1 MGVLNNMNNMKIRT
15 KLTLFIAFSAVM
27 LVITGGVG
35 IVSITASKN
44 ALLSVYN
51 EHLLGI
57 NTLNEIR
64 NRQMQM
70 RIQLLASRQ
79 ETDLFEITDGM
90 DRVRSHIFSIDNLI
104 NEYGGRVLHAEQK
117 KLFDEFVAARV
128 KFGMTGV
135 MPMMDLLQKSDFRQA
150 DVLRKQT
157 LEPAYDKAS
166 QGIDA
171 LIRYQV
177 EQAKNEYERVSLL
190 TNSFYVLSIGAV
202 LAGLLLSV
210 VIGLLIA
217 RSVSRGV
224 SALTQAT
231 TRLAKGDLTARAECH
246 SRDELGEVA
255 GAFNQMAGDFAA
267 LIGELRQ
274 SADQVAGAAATL
286 SNTSDRVSE
295 VSKAQVD
302 GASSA
307 ARSIEV
313 LNTAVKE
320 IAQHAEGAVTAADEA
335 STMSDHGQRVVTG
348 AVQGIQQVAAT
359 VGETA
364 GLVAALG
371 QRSNQIGQIVQ
382 VIRGIAEQTNLLAL
396 NAAIEA
402 ARAGEQGRGFAVVAD
417 EVRSLAERTAGATAE
432 ISNMIKAIQSETG
445 SAVAAME
452 TGSRQVE
459 GGVEQARQAM
469 QALQQ
474 INGSVKRV
482 VEMIQG
488 IAAATRSQ
496 SQATDKIT
504 VRVDEISE
512 MARDNSKHIDHTTQ
526 ASHDLHKLSAHFQQ
540 LVSRFQV

>member
-1 MGVLNNMNNMKIRT
+1 MGILNNSKIRT
-15 KLTLFIAFSAVM
+15 KLTMFVVISA
-27 LVITGGVG
+27 LVLVTTGGVG
-35 IVSITASKN
+35 IIGITVSKN

-51 EHLLGI
+51 DHLLGI
-57 NTLNEIR
+57 NQLNEMR
-64 NRQMQM
+64 NRQMQI
-70 RIQLLASRQ
+70 RIQLLTSRQ

-90 DRVRSHIFSIDNLI
+90 DKVRSHIFNIDNLI
-104 NEYGGRVLHAEQK
+104 TEYKEHVRHDEQK
-117 KLFDEFVAARV
+117 KLLDAFMAVRV
-128 KFGMTGV
+128 NFGMTGV
-135 MPMMDLLQKSDFRQA
+135 MPMIDLLQKSDFRQA
-150 DVLRKQT
+150 DILRKQT

-171 LIRYQV
+171 LIQYQV
-177 EQAKNEYERVSLL
+177 EQAKNEHDRVSLL
-190 TNSFYVLSIGAV
+190 TNSIYVLSIGAV
-202 LAGLLLSV
+202 IAGLVLSV

-224 SALTQAT
+224 SALEQAT
-231 TRLAKGDLTARAECH
+231 SRLAKGDLTARAEFN
-246 SRDELGEVA
+246 SKDELGEVA
-255 GAFNQMAGDFAA
+255 GAFNHMAGDFAS

-286 SNTSDRVSE
+286 SKTSDRVSE

-302 GASSA
+302 GAGSA
-307 ARSIEV
+307 ANFIED
-313 LNTAVKE
+313 LNAAVKE
-320 IAQHAEGAVTAADEA
+320 IAQRADGAVTAADEA
-335 STMSDHGQRVVTG
+335 NAMSDHGQRVVAG
-348 AVQGIQQVAAT
+348 AVQGIQQVAST
-359 VGETA
+359 VSETA
-364 GLVAALG
+364 GLMAALG
-371 QRSNQIGQIVQ
+371 QRSNQIGQIIQ

-417 EVRSLAERTAGATAE
+417 EVRNLAERTAGATAE
-432 ISNMIKAIQSETG
+432 ISDMIKAIQSETG

-459 GGVEQARQAM
+459 GGVEQANQAM
-469 QALQQ
+469 LALQQ

-496 SQATDKIT
+496 SQATDSIT
-504 VRVDEISE
+504 LRVEQISE
-512 MARDNSKHIDHTTQ
+512 MAKDNSKHIDQATH

>member
-1 MGVLNNMNNMKIRT
+1 MGILNNSKIRT
-15 KLTLFIAFSAVM
+15 KLTMFVVISA
-27 LVITGGVG
+27 LVLVTTGGVG
-35 IVSITASKN
+35 IIGITVSKN

-51 EHLLGI
+51 DHLLGI
-57 NTLNEIR
+57 NQLNEMR
-64 NRQMQM
+64 NRQMQI
-70 RIQLLASRQ
+70 RIQLLTSRQ

-90 DRVRSHIFSIDNLI
+90 DKVRSHIFNIDNLI
-104 NEYGGRVLHAEQK
+104 TEYKERVRHDEQK
-117 KLFDEFVAARV
+117 KLLDAFMAARV
-128 KFGMTGV
+128 NFGMTGV
-135 MPMMDLLQKSDFRQA
+135 MPMIDLLQKSDFRQA
-150 DVLRKQT
+150 DILRKQT

-171 LIRYQV
+171 LIQYQV
-177 EQAKNEYERVSLL
+177 EQAKNEHDRVSLL
-190 TNSFYVLSIGAV
+190 TNSIYVLSIGAV
-202 LAGLLLSV
+202 IAGLVLSV

-224 SALTQAT
+224 SALEQAT
-231 TRLAKGDLTARAECH
+231 SRLAKGDLTARAECN
-246 SRDELGEVA
+246 SKDELGEVA
-255 GAFNQMAGDFAA
+255 GAFNHMAGDFAS

-286 SNTSDRVSE
+286 SKTSDRVSE

-302 GASSA
+302 GAGSA
-307 ARSIEV
+307 ANFIED
-313 LNTAVKE
+313 LNAAVKE
-320 IAQHAEGAVTAADEA
+320 IAQRADGAVTAADEA
-335 STMSDHGQRVVTG
+335 NAMSDHGQRVVAG
-348 AVQGIQQVAAT
+348 AVQGIQQVAST
-359 VGETA
+359 VSETA
-364 GLVAALG
+364 GLMAALG
-371 QRSNQIGQIVQ
+371 QRSNQIGQIIQ

-417 EVRSLAERTAGATAE
+417 EVRNLAERTAGATAE
-432 ISNMIKAIQSETG
+432 ISDMIKAIQSETG

-459 GGVEQARQAM
+459 GGVEQANQAM
-469 QALQQ
+469 LALQQ

-496 SQATDKIT
+496 SQATDSIT
-504 VRVDEISE
+504 LRVEQISE
-512 MARDNSKHIDHTTQ
+512 MAKDNSKHIDQATH

>member
-1 MGVLNNMNNMKIRT
+1 MGVLNNLKLRT
-15 KLTLFIAFSAVM
+15 KLTIFIVFSALV

-35 IVSITASKN
+35 IVGITASKN

-51 EHLLGI
+51 DHLLGI
-57 NTLNEIR
+57 NQLNEIR
-64 NRQMQM
+64 NRQMQI
-70 RIQLLASRQ
+70 RNQLLTSRQ

-90 DRVRSHIFSIDNLI
+90 DKVRSHIFNIENLI
-104 NEYGGRVLHAEQK
+104 TEYKERARHDEQK
-117 KLFDEFVAARV
+117 KLLETFVAARV
-128 KFGMTGV
+128 NFGMTGV
-135 MPMMDLLQKSDFRQA
+135 MPMIDLLQKTDFRQA
-150 DVLRKQT
+150 DLLRKQT

-171 LIRYQV
+171 LIQYQV
-177 EQAKNEYERVSLL
+177 EQAKNEYDRVSLL
-190 TNSFYVLSIGAV
+190 TNSIYVLSIGAV
-202 LAGLLLSV
+202 IAGLLLSV

-217 RSVSRGV
+217 RSLSRGV
-224 SALTQAT
+224 SVLGQAT
-231 TRLAKGDLTARAECH
+231 ARLAKGDLTARAECN

-255 GAFNQMAGDFAA
+255 GAFNHMAGDFAS
-267 LIGELRQ
+267 LIGELRL
-274 SADQVAGAAATL
+274 SADQVAASAATL
-286 SNTSDRVSE
+286 SQTSDRVLD
-295 VSKAQVD
+295 VSKAQV
-302 GASSA
+302 GNAGSA
-307 ARSIEV
+307 ANSIED
-313 LNTAVKE
+313 LNAAVKE
-320 IAQHAEGAVTAADEA
+320 IAQRADGAVTAADEA
-335 STMSDHGQRVVTG
+335 NAMSDHGQRVVAG
-348 AVQGIQQVAAT
+348 VVQGIQQVAST
-359 VGETA
+359 VSKTA
-364 GLVAALG
+364 GLMAALG
-371 QRSNQIGQIVQ
+371 QRSNQIGQIIQ

-417 EVRSLAERTAGATAE
+417 EVRNLAERTAGATAE
-432 ISNMIKAIQSETG
+432 ISDMIKAIQTETG

-459 GGVEQARQAM
+459 GGVEQANQAM

-496 SQATDKIT
+496 SQATGTIT
-504 VRVDEISE
+504 VRVEEISE
-512 MARDNSKHIDHTTQ
+512 MAKDNSKHIDQTTR

>member
-1 MGVLNNMNNMKIRT
+1 MGILNNSKIRT
-15 KLTLFIAFSAVM
+15 KLTMFVVISA
-27 LVITGGVG
+27 LVLVTTGGVG
-35 IVSITASKN
+35 IIGITVSKN

-51 EHLLGI
+51 DHLLGI
-57 NTLNEIR
+57 NQLNEMR
-64 NRQMQM
+64 NRQMQI
-70 RIQLLASRQ
+70 RIQLLTSRQ

-90 DRVRSHIFSIDNLI
+90 DKVRSHIFNIDNLI
-104 NEYGGRVLHAEQK
+104 TEYKERVRHDEQK
-117 KLFDEFVAARV
+117 KLLDAFMAVRV
-128 KFGMTGV
+128 NFGMTGV
-135 MPMMDLLQKSDFRQA
+135 MPMIDLLQKSDFRQA
-150 DVLRKQT
+150 DILRKQT

-171 LIRYQV
+171 LIQYQV
-177 EQAKNEYERVSLL
+177 EQAKNEHDRVSLL
-190 TNSFYVLSIGAV
+190 TNSIYVLSIGAV
-202 LAGLLLSV
+202 IAGLVLSV

-224 SALTQAT
+224 SALEQAT
-231 TRLAKGDLTARAECH
+231 SRLAKGDLTARAEFN
-246 SRDELGEVA
+246 SKDELGEVA
-255 GAFNQMAGDFAA
+255 GAFNHMAGDFAS

-286 SNTSDRVSE
+286 SKTSDRVSE

-302 GASSA
+302 GAGSA
-307 ARSIEV
+307 ANFIED
-313 LNTAVKE
+313 LNAAVKE
-320 IAQHAEGAVTAADEA
+320 IAQRADGAVTAADEA
-335 STMSDHGQRVVTG
+335 NAMSDHGQRVVAG
-348 AVQGIQQVAAT
+348 AVQGIQQVAST
-359 VGETA
+359 VSETA
-364 GLVAALG
+364 GLMAALG
-371 QRSNQIGQIVQ
+371 QRSNQIGQIIQ

-417 EVRSLAERTAGATAE
+417 EVRNLAERTAGATAE
-432 ISNMIKAIQSETG
+432 ISDMIKAIQSETG

-459 GGVEQARQAM
+459 GGVEQANQAM
-469 QALQQ
+469 LALQQ

-496 SQATDKIT
+496 SQATDSIT
-504 VRVDEISE
+504 LRVEQISE
-512 MARDNSKHIDHTTQ
+512 MAKDNSKHIDQATH

>member
-1 MGVLNNMNNMKIRT
+1 MGILNNSKIRT
-15 KLTLFIAFSAVM
+15 KLTMFVVISA
-27 LVITGGVG
+27 LVLVTTGGVG
-35 IVSITASKN
+35 IIGITVSKN

-51 EHLLGI
+51 DHLLGI
-57 NTLNEIR
+57 NQLNEMR
-64 NRQMQM
+64 NRQMQI
-70 RIQLLASRQ
+70 RIQLLTSRQ

-90 DRVRSHIFSIDNLI
+90 DKVRSHIFNIDNLI
-104 NEYGGRVLHAEQK
+104 TEYKEHVRHDEQK
-117 KLFDEFVAARV
+117 KLLDAFMAVRV
-128 KFGMTGV
+128 NFGMTGV
-135 MPMMDLLQKSDFRQA
+135 MPMIDLLQKSDFRQA
-150 DVLRKQT
+150 DILRKQA

-171 LIRYQV
+171 LIQYQV
-177 EQAKNEYERVSLL
+177 EQAKNEHDRVSLL
-190 TNSFYVLSIGAV
+190 TNSIYVLSIGAV
-202 LAGLLLSV
+202 IAGLVLSV

-224 SALTQAT
+224 SALEQAT
-231 TRLAKGDLTARAECH
+231 SRLAKGDLTARAEFN
-246 SRDELGEVA
+246 SKDELGEVA
-255 GAFNQMAGDFAA
+255 GAFNHMAGDFAS

-286 SNTSDRVSE
+286 SKTSDRVSE

-302 GASSA
+302 GAGSA
-307 ARSIEV
+307 ANFIED
-313 LNTAVKE
+313 LNAAVKE
-320 IAQHAEGAVTAADEA
+320 IAQRADGAVTAADEA
-335 STMSDHGQRVVTG
+335 NAMSDHGQRVVAG
-348 AVQGIQQVAAT
+348 AVQGIQQVAST
-359 VGETA
+359 VSETA
-364 GLVAALG
+364 GLMAALG
-371 QRSNQIGQIVQ
+371 QRSNQIGQIIQ

-417 EVRSLAERTAGATAE
+417 EVRNLAERTAGATAE
-432 ISNMIKAIQSETG
+432 ISDMIKAIQSETG

-459 GGVEQARQAM
+459 GGVEQANQAM
-469 QALQQ
+469 LALQQ

-496 SQATDKIT
+496 SQATDSIT
-504 VRVDEISE
+504 LRVEQISE
-512 MARDNSKHIDHTTQ
+512 MAKDNSKHIDQATH

>member
-1 MGVLNNMNNMKIRT
+1 MGILNNSKIRT
-15 KLTLFIAFSAVM
+15 KLTMFIVVSALM
-27 LVITGGVG
+27 LVATGGVG
-35 IVSITASKN
+35 IIGITVTKN

-57 NTLNEIR
+57 NQLNEMR
-64 NRQMQM
+64 NRQMQI
-70 RIQLLASRQ
+70 RIQLLTSRQ

-90 DRVRSHIFSIDNLI
+90 DRVRSHIFSIENLI
-104 NEYGGRVLHAEQK
+104 TEYKERVRHDEQK
-117 KLFDEFVAARV
+117 KLLDEFVAARIN
-128 KFGMTGV
+128 FGMTGV
-135 MPMMDLLQKSDFRQA
+135 MPMIDLLQKADFRQA
-150 DVLRKQT
+150 DTLRKQA
-157 LEPAYDKAS
+157 LEPAYEKAS

-171 LIRYQV
+171 LIQHQV
-177 EQAKNEYERVSLL
+177 EQAKNEYDRASLL
-190 TNSFYVLSIGAV
+190 TNSIYVLSIGAV
-202 LAGLLLSV
+202 VAGLVLSV

-224 SALTQAT
+224 SALERAT
-231 TRLAKGDLTARAECH
+231 ARLAKGDLAARAECN

-255 GAFNQMAGDFAA
+255 GAFNRMAGDFAS

-286 SNTSDRVSE
+286 STTSDRVSE
-295 VSKAQVD
+295 VSKAQVA
-302 GASSA
+302 GAGSA
-307 ARSIEV
+307 ANSIED
-313 LNTAVKE
+313 LNAAVKE
-320 IAQHAEGAVTAADEA
+320 IAQRADGAVTAADEA
-335 STMSDHGQRVVTG
+335 NAMSDHGQRVVAG
-348 AVQGIQQVAAT
+348 AVQGIQQVAST
-359 VGETA
+359 VSETA
-364 GLVAALG
+364 GLMAALG
-371 QRSNQIGQIVQ
+371 QRSNQIGQIIQ

-417 EVRSLAERTAGATAE
+417 EVRNLAERTSGATAE
-432 ISNMIKAIQSETG
+432 ISDMIKAIQTETG

-452 TGSRQVE
+452 TGSRQAE
-459 GGVEQARQAM
+459 GGVEQANQAM
-469 QALQQ
+469 LALQQ

-496 SQATDKIT
+496 SQATDSIT
-504 VRVDEISE
+504 VRVEEISE
-512 MARDNSKHIDHTTQ
+512 MAKDNSNHIDQTTQ

>member
-1 MGVLNNMNNMKIRT
+1 MGILNNSKIRT
-15 KLTLFIAFSAVM
+15 KLTMFVVISA
-27 LVITGGVG
+27 LVLVTTGGVG
-35 IVSITASKN
+35 IIGITVSKN

-51 EHLLGI
+51 DHLLGI
-57 NTLNEIR
+57 NQLNEMR
-64 NRQMQM
+64 NRQMQI
-70 RIQLLASRQ
+70 RIQLLTSRQ

-90 DRVRSHIFSIDNLI
+90 DKVRSHIFNIDNLI
-104 NEYGGRVLHAEQK
+104 TEYKEHVRHDEQK
-117 KLFDEFVAARV
+117 KLLDAFMAVRV
-128 KFGMTGV
+128 NFGMTGV
-135 MPMMDLLQKSDFRQA
+135 MPMIDLLQKSDFRQA
-150 DVLRKQT
+150 DILRKQT

-171 LIRYQV
+171 LIQYQV
-177 EQAKNEYERVSLL
+177 EQAKNEHDRVSLL
-190 TNSFYVLSIGAV
+190 TNSIYVLSIGAV
-202 LAGLLLSV
+202 IAGLVLSV

-224 SALTQAT
+224 SALEQAT
-231 TRLAKGDLTARAECH
+231 SRLAKGDLTARAECN
-246 SRDELGEVA
+246 SKDELGEVA
-255 GAFNQMAGDFAA
+255 GAFNHMAGDFAS

-286 SNTSDRVSE
+286 STTSDRVSE

-302 GASSA
+302 GAGSA
-307 ARSIEV
+307 ANFIED
-313 LNTAVKE
+313 LNAAVKE
-320 IAQHAEGAVTAADEA
+320 IAQRADGAVTAADEA
-335 STMSDHGQRVVTG
+335 NAMSDHGQRVVAG
-348 AVQGIQQVAAT
+348 AVQGIQQVAST
-359 VGETA
+359 VSETA
-364 GLVAALG
+364 GLMAALG
-371 QRSNQIGQIVQ
+371 QRSNQIGQIIQ

-417 EVRSLAERTAGATAE
+417 EVRNLAERTAGATAE
-432 ISNMIKAIQSETG
+432 ISDMIKAIQSETG

-459 GGVEQARQAM
+459 GGVEQANQAM
-469 QALQQ
+469 LALQQ

-496 SQATDKIT
+496 SQATDSIT
-504 VRVDEISE
+504 LRVEQISE
-512 MARDNSKHIDHTTQ
+512 MAKDNSKHIDQATQ

>member
-1 MGVLNNMNNMKIRT
+1 MGILNNSKIRT
-15 KLTLFIAFSAVM
+15 KLTMFVVISA
-27 LVITGGVG
+27 LVLVTTGGVG
-35 IVSITASKN
+35 IIGITVSKN

-51 EHLLGI
+51 DHLLGI
-57 NTLNEIR
+57 NQLNEMR
-64 NRQMQM
+64 NRQMQI
-70 RIQLLASRQ
+70 RIQLLTSRQ

-90 DRVRSHIFSIDNLI
+90 DKVRSHIFNIDNLI
-104 NEYGGRVLHAEQK
+104 TEYKEHVRHDEQK
-117 KLFDEFVAARV
+117 KLLDAFMAVRV
-128 KFGMTGV
+128 NFGMTGV
-135 MPMMDLLQKSDFRQA
+135 MPMIDLLQKSDFRQA
-150 DVLRKQT
+150 DILRKQT

-171 LIRYQV
+171 LIQYQV
-177 EQAKNEYERVSLL
+177 EQAKNEHDRVSLL
-190 TNSFYVLSIGAV
+190 TNSIYILSIGAV
-202 LAGLLLSV
+202 IAGLVLSV

-224 SALTQAT
+224 SALEQAT
-231 TRLAKGDLTARAECH
+231 SRLAKGDLTARAEFN
-246 SRDELGEVA
+246 SKDELGEVA
-255 GAFNQMAGDFAA
+255 GAFNHMAGDFAS

-286 SNTSDRVSE
+286 SKTSDRVSE

-302 GASSA
+302 GAGSA
-307 ARSIEV
+307 ANFIED
-313 LNTAVKE
+313 LNAAVKE
-320 IAQHAEGAVTAADEA
+320 IAQRADGAVTAADEA
-335 STMSDHGQRVVTG
+335 NAMSDHGQRVVAG
-348 AVQGIQQVAAT
+348 AVQGIQQVAST
-359 VGETA
+359 VSETA
-364 GLVAALG
+364 GLMAALG
-371 QRSNQIGQIVQ
+371 QRSNQIGQIIQ

-417 EVRSLAERTAGATAE
+417 EVRNLAERTAGATAE
-432 ISNMIKAIQSETG
+432 ISDMIKAIQSETG

-459 GGVEQARQAM
+459 GGVEQANQAM
-469 QALQQ
+469 LALQQ

-496 SQATDKIT
+496 SQATDSIT
-504 VRVDEISE
+504 LRVEQISE
-512 MARDNSKHIDHTTQ
+512 MANDNSKHIDHATH